1 MSNTILNILQRHGLR
16 LSLCAITLSLGTM
29 AFAQDADEVGE
40 ETVLKAPKRKA
51 VEDKNPTILVRG
63 IVRDNVS
70 GAPVAG
76 VRVNVLNDQRYVAM
90 TDANGKFTIKVPTFA
105 TSLYV
110 QAPKYQSQQVAIRAN
125 DTTQEVNVSMLS
137 DVFAPMYDEGTGITA
152 KNSFTASGNG
162 VSIDGEIQSN
172 LGADVR
178 SVMRSGNL
186 DQGAFMQ
193 IRGIN
198 SLNANTQPLIILDG
212 VELDMQRGRY
222 SLHQGDFLNVL
233 STLSPEDIDKVTV
246 LKNATALYGARGANG
261 VILIETKRG
270 HSFATRIDAKIS
282 SGVTLMPQLPTMMDA
297 SQYRNYAVEQLGT
310 ISEVKDYQAKTGK
323 LMIFNFL
330 NDEPTSYYYPTF
342 HNNTNWKDYVY
353 RTAITQNYSI
363 NVQGGDVMNWK
374 NKDLK

>member
-1 MSNTILNILQRHGLR
+1 
-16 LSLCAITLSLGTM
+16 M

-40 ETVLKAPKRKA
+40 ETALKAPKRKV

-105 TSLYV
+105 TLLYV

-198 SLNANTQPLIILDG
+198 SLNANTQPLIIIDG

-222 SLHQGDFLNVL
+222 SLHQGDFFNVL

-297 SQYRNYAVEQLGT
+297 NQYRNYAVEQLGT
-310 ISEVKDYQAKTGK
+310 IS
-323 LMIFNFL
+323 
-330 NDEPTSYYYPTF
+330 
-342 HNNTNWKDYVY
+342 
-353 RTAITQNYSI
+353 
-363 NVQGGDVMNWK
+363 
-374 NKDLK
+374 